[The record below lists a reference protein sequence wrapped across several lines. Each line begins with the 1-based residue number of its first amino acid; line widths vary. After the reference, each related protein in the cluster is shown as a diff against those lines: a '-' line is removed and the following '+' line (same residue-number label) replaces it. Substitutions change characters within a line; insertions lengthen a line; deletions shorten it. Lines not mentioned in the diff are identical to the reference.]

1 MVVVASSLLAL
12 VLGLAFTSAGYAKVT
27 DQPVMV
33 KARRQLG
40 VRASTYRAVGVAEM
54 AGAAGVAI
62 GLIDVF
68 AWVGVVAALGLL
80 ALMIAA
86 IGAHVQADDQL
97 HVLVPAAALASV
109 AVAYLALV
117 AVVAVG

>member
-1 MVVVASSLLAL
+1 MSKSKYMKTCLFAFS
-12 VLGLAFTSAGYAKVT
+12 GLFI
-27 DQPVMV
+27 VMV
-33 KARRQLG
+33 
-40 VRASTYRAVGVAEM
+40 VAEM

-68 AWVGVVAALGLL
+68 AWVGVAAALGLL

-97 HVLVPAAALASV
+97 HELVPAAALASV
-109 AVAYLALV
+109 AVAYLA
-117 AVVAVG
+117 VVAVG